1 MGTCRVSPDHN
12 FLAYTIDTSGNEQFK
27 LQIKDLRNQCIV
39 PRLPVDGVVSL
50 AWAQDSRT
58 LFYTISDKNQRPHR
72 QILFCLTILLGVGAC
87 FLIPCI
93 YLFIFIFPGRV
104 LCAKVGSDNTD
115 DAPIFTEADSSFCVD
130 ITSTKDGKFITVNSN
145 SRTSSEEGL
154 LISYC
159 FL

>member
-12 FLAYTIDTSGNEQFK
+12 FLAYTIDTSGDEQFM

-58 LFYTISDKNQRPHR
+58 LFFTISDENQRPHR
-72 QILFCLTILLGVGAC
+72 QILFCPTILLGGGEC

-93 YLFIFIFPGRV
+93 
-104 LCAKVGSDNTD
+104 
-115 DAPIFTEADSSFCVD
+115 
-130 ITSTKDGKFITVNSN
+130 
-145 SRTSSEEGL
+145 
-154 LISYC
+154 
-159 FL
+159 